1 MGLLFQKIAL
11 PASTHCLATLPQD
24 EERDRVTYTGWD
36 TTKAFLEEVMQQQ
49 GPFDGI
55 MGFSQV
61 EFADIA

>member
-1 MGLLFQKIAL
+1 MASQFQNIAL
-11 PASTHCLATLPQD
+11 PAFTHCMARCPQD

-36 TTKAFLEEVMQQQ
+36 TTKTFLEEVMQQQ

-61 EFADIA
+61 EFASIA